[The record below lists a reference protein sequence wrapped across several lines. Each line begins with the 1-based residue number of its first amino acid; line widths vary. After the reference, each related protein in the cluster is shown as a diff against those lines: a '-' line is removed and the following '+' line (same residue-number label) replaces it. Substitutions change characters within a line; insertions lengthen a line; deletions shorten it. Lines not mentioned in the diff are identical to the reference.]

1 MEHTE
6 IKDAS
11 VLVGQAILVLRRKAK
26 AMPKG
31 APFLKGVS
39 GTMKFS
45 ADKLA
50 EMLPMIEHVERMAA
64 TKRAE
69 RVEGKHVRD

>member
-11 VLVGQAILVLRRKAK
+11 VLVGQAILVLRRKAE

-31 APFLKGVS
+31 AL
-39 GTMKFS
+39 FS
-45 ADKLA
+45 TGIWDTLEYRADKLA
-50 EMLPMIEHVERMAA
+50 EMLPMLEHLERQAA
-64 TKRAE
+64 TERAE
-69 RVEGKHVRD
+69 RVEGK